1 MNELL
6 EAFLVEFNLA
16 NTQSIHSLDAY
27 RRDIQQF
34 IDYLDDKELGLDGIT
49 QTQVYDY
56 LASLQSNDVQL
67 SSASLNR
74 KCSAC
79 RSFYTF
85 LNLNYGFSSNPFKK
99 IKHFKEPQKLPNYL
113 TFEEV
118 SRFLTVID
126 TTTLLG
132 KRNRVMLEFLYAS
145 GLRVSELVDLK
156 IQDIDCNENQ
166 VRIFGKGKRERI
178 GLFYDSFSLRLQD
191 YINNIRSQLILDDN
205 DSLFVNQKGK
215 KLSTRAIQY
224 LCEETGYKAG
234 LNQRVHPHMLRHSFA
249 THLLDNGA
257 DLRFVQELLGHKNLS
272 TTQIYTHV
280 SSDRLRQVYKK
291 FHPWS

>member
-34 IDYLDDKELGLDGIT
+34 LDYLEDKELELSELT

-56 LASLQSNDVQL
+56 LASLQNNDVQL
-67 SSASLNR
+67 SGATLNR

-79 RSFYTF
+79 RSFYNF
-85 LNLNYGFSSNPFKK
+85 LNLNYKFSGNPFKR
-99 IKHFKEPQKLPNYL
+99 IKHFKESQKLPNYL
-113 TFEEV
+113 TFEEI
-118 SRFLTVID
+118 SLFLTAID

-166 VRIFGKGKRERI
+166 VRIFGKGKSERI

-191 YINNIRSQLILDDN
+191 YIYNIRSQLVLDDN

>member
-34 IDYLDDKELGLDGIT
+34 LDYLEDKELELSELT

-56 LASLQSNDVQL
+56 LASLQNNDVQL
-67 SSASLNR
+67 SSATLNR

-79 RSFYTF
+79 RSFYNF
-85 LNLNYGFSSNPFKK
+85 LNLNYKFSGNPFKR
-99 IKHFKEPQKLPNYL
+99 IKHFKESQKLPNYL
-113 TFEEV
+113 TFEEI
-118 SRFLTVID
+118 SLFLTAID

-166 VRIFGKGKRERI
+166 VRIFGKGKSERI

-191 YINNIRSQLILDDN
+191 YIYNIRSQLVLDDN

>member
-34 IDYLDDKELGLDGIT
+34 LDYLEDKELELSELT

-56 LASLQSNDVQL
+56 LASLQNNDVQL
-67 SSASLNR
+67 SSATLNR

-79 RSFYTF
+79 RSFYNF
-85 LNLNYGFSSNPFKK
+85 LNLNYKFSGNPFKR
-99 IKHFKEPQKLPNYL
+99 IKHFKESQKLPNYL
-113 TFEEV
+113 TFEEI
-118 SRFLTVID
+118 SLFLTAID

-166 VRIFGKGKRERI
+166 VRIFGKGKSERI

-191 YINNIRSQLILDDN
+191 YINNIRSQLVLDDN

>member
-1 MNELL
+1 MYELL

-16 NTQSIHSLDAY
+16 NTQSKHSLDAY

-34 IDYLDDKELGLDGIT
+34 LKYLEDAGLELEGLT
-49 QTQVYDY
+49 QTQIYDY
-56 LASLQSNDVQL
+56 LASLQNNEVQL

-85 LNLNYGFSSNPFKK
+85 LNLNYGMQSNPFKK
-99 IKHFKEPQKLPNYL
+99 IKHFKESVKLPNYL

-118 SRFLTVID
+118 SRFLTEID

-145 GLRVSELVDLK
+145 GLRVSELVNLR
-156 IQDIDCNENQ
+156 IQDIDFDENQ
-166 VRIFGKGKRERI
+166 VRIVGKGSKERI
-178 GLFYDSFSLRLQD
+178 GLFYESLSLRLLD
-191 YINNIRSQLILDDN
+191 YIKNVRVNLIFDDTN
-205 DSLFVNQKGK
+205 VLFVNQKGK

-234 LNQRVHPHMLRHSFA
+234 ISQRVHPHMLRHSFA